1 MPEKKINKKYFG
13 FVSIKMQSTVDKV
26 VYGKDFSY
34 EPVKFQKT
42 VSVFGV
48 RIYNHIADVSE
59 SPATTADTDKGEGQ
73 IGFTKK

>member
-1 MPEKKINKKYFG
+1 MPDKKIKKTMFG
-13 FVSIKMQSTVDKV
+13 FVSINIKSTVDKV

-34 EPVKFQKT
+34 EPVKFEKT

-48 RIYNHIADVSE
+48 RVFKHIADVSE
-59 SPATTADTDKGEGQ
+59 SPAITANSDNEGQ